1 MRLLRKACK
10 DHGLLGQGVLMKKI
24 IYVLLLI
31 CICLTGCSL
40 QKEYDLCGKDRIEA
54 LRAEAAQWE
63 SGRYLFTDLS
73 TGEMNQAFSFRYE
86 ADGSQTCLYELVIG
100 QRYDIEYYGGGKNYK
115 RNAGNVSVIKEGEEG
130 YVSYSRENPHPYS
143 TGDLLFYV
151 NLYTASSSERT
162 DEDGN
167 TVYTYIYDTEKL
179 NKALG
184 MSFTAFSTEYVFSS
198 DGTFL
203 YFTQTNSDS
212 DGSYSYRIDVIDI
225 NAVDVIEDPEAER

>member
-1 MRLLRKACK
+1 M
-10 DHGLLGQGVLMKKI
+10 
-24 IYVLLLI
+24 
-31 CICLTGCSL
+31 

-86 ADGSQTCLYELVIG
+86 ADGSQTCLYERVIG
-100 QRYDIEYYGGGKNYK
+100 MQYDIEYYGSGKNYQ
-115 RNAGNVSVIKEGEEG
+115 RNAGNVSVIREGEEG
-130 YVSYSRENPHPYS
+130 YVSYSREAPHPYS

-151 NLYTASSSERT
+151 NLYTASSAENT

-167 TVYTYIYDTEKL
+167 TVYTYVYDTEKI

-184 MSFTAFSTEYVFSS
+184 LSLTGFSTEYVF
-198 DGTFL
+198 DGEGNFL
-203 YFTQTNSDS
+203 YFIQRNSDS
-212 DGSYSYRIDVIDI
+212 ESAYSYRIDVIDV
-225 NAVDVIEDPEAER
+225 NAVDVIADPEAEE